1 MSPRGNEEPAAL
13 GELDLHL
20 IGEGRHEQL
29 WHVLGAH
36 VRDDGTWFAVWSPN
50 ARSVS
55 VVGDFNGW
63 DGNAHPL
70 QPAPSGGIWTG
81 FVPGVGD
88 GAYYQ
93 YLVHGADGIWRQKAD
108 PMAFAAEAPPAT
120 GSRVFTSTHVWQDDA
135 WLAQRS
141 QKLAVNEPMSVYE
154 MHLGSWKRRPDGS
167 FGRTTSWRPSCRR
180 TSPTSDSPTSS

>member
-1 MSPRGNEEPAAL
+1 MTGP

-29 WHVLGAH
+29 WDVLGAH
-36 VRDDGTWFAVWSPN
+36 VQKGGTSFAVWAPN

-63 DGNAHPL
+63 DGNANPM
-70 QPAPSGGIWTG
+70 QPAPSGGIWTT
-81 FVPGVGD
+81 VVEGVGD

-108 PMAFAAEAPPAT
+108 PLAFAAEPPPAT

-135 WLAQRS
+135 WLAERS
-141 QKLAVNEPMSVYE
+141 RASSCQTWVEVNTREPVAGG
-154 MHLGSWKRRPDGS
+154 GSAAKASGS
-167 FGRTTSWRPSCRR
+167 AFCRQMPSAPWTRYW
-180 TSPTSDSPTSS
+180 